1 MSLKPPALTN
11 YREAVEYMYSQ
22 LPMFQRV
29 GPKAFKADLK
39 NIEGLA
45 ENLHHPEKSFQSI
58 HIAGTNGKGSVSHI
72 LAAVLQQAGYR
83 TGLYTSPHY
92 RDFRERIKIDGEMI
106 SEDFIIDFLNRTQ
119 SMTLEIQPSFFEL
132 GVAMAFDY
140 FRDQKVDI
148 AVIETGL
155 GGRLDSTNIITPVL
169 SVITNIGLDHT
180 QFLGD
185 TLPEIAVEKAGII
198 KEKVPV
204 VIGES
209 QRETEGVF
217 SEVAARKNSDLSFAD
232 KNIEV
237 SMQTLNFTHSEA
249 EIRIRGLETTRVLKV
264 NLLGQYQAKN
274 LTTSLQAIFELRKL
288 GWNIT
293 DEHLSKGLE
302 NLRTLTGFM
311 GRMQILQ
318 NSPMVLADS
327 AHNREGMVLLRN
339 ELQNFSFN
347 KLLVVLAIVSD
358 KDPKGILSY
367 LPPSALYFFSKAQIP
382 RGMEKE
388 ALREKA
394 AHYGLIGKS
403 YPTVGEAYQA
413 ALKKAE
419 KNDLILVCGSIFT
432 VAEVI

>member
-1 MSLKPPALTN
+1 MSSKPPALTN

-106 SEDFIIDFLNRTQ
+106 SEDFVIDFLNRTQ

-169 SVITNIGLDHT
+169 SVITNIGFDHT
-180 QFLGD
+180 QFLGE
-185 TLPEIAVEKAGII
+185 TLAEIAAEKAGII

-209 QRETEGVF
+209 QSETEGVF

-237 SMQTLNFTHSEA
+237 SMQTLNFTHSKA
-249 EIRIRGLETTRVLKV
+249 EIRVRGLETTRVLKV

-288 GWNIT
+288 GWKIT
-293 DEHLSKGLE
+293 DEHLSNGLE

-311 GRMQILQ
+311 GRMQILHS
-318 NSPMVLADS
+318 SPMVLADS
-327 AHNREGMVLLRN
+327 AHNREGMVLLRD
-339 ELQNFSFN
+339 ELQNFTYN

-358 KDPKGILSY
+358 KDPKGILGN
-367 LPPSALYFFSKAQIP
+367 LPPSAMYFFSKAQIP
-382 RGMEKE
+382 RGMEQE
-388 ALREKA
+388 ELREKA
-394 AHYGLIGKS
+394 THYGLIGES
-403 YPTVGEAYQA
+403 YPTVMEAYQA
-413 ALKKAE
+413 ALKKAD
-419 KNDLILVCGSIFT
+419 KKDLILVCGSIFT